1 MILIFIYL
9 YAHSV
14 AKVFIFHIFEKSFIL
29 IFETNIFMHTRN
41 DLSFRKKI
49 SLLVRMKSIF
59 KIFTTFFPSLRPF
72 YIPFPLKIS
81 FTIGYSSILY
91 INISILTFKYISIL
105 YLKKKTEL
113 K

>member
-29 IFETNIFMHTRN
+29 IFEMNIFTHTRN

-72 YIPFPLKIS
+72 YIPLKIS
-81 FTIGYSSILY
+81 FTIGYSNILY